1 MVSIVGIMDI
11 VAGLILLTGLIA
23 MIPAVGKSIAKYT
36 KAMAAYQV
44 PIGIIAIIVGI
55 LGLMGSVS
63 GSLISSVIAILAG
76 IFLAISIV
84 GALPKVGDSM
94 LKIAK
99 AIGGVQ
105 VIFGIIALLVGI
117 FM

>member
-1 MVSIVGIMDI
+1 MVSLIGIMDI
-11 VAGLILLTGLIA
+11 VAGLILITGILP
-23 MIPAVGKSIAKYT
+23 MIPAVGKSIAKFT

-44 PIGIIAIIVGI
+44 PIGIISIIVG
-55 LGLMGSVS
+55 LLSL
-63 GSLISSVIAILAG
+63 GSLIPAVIGILAG

-84 GALPKVGDSM
+84 GALPKVGESM

-105 VIFGIIALLVGI
+105 VVFGIITLIVGI
-117 FM
+117 MYL